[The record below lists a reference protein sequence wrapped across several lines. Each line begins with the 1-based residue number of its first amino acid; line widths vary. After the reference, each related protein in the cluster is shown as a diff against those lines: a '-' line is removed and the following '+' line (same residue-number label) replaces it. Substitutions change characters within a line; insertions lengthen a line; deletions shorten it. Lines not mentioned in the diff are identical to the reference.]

1 MKVRRRLAL
10 DAVAD
15 LDFERLNHVLIPSRA
30 EDRERLRRSRTGRVL
45 LPLFRLY
52 ERFTPEGQLTAGLA
66 LLGTVISL
74 DVDRSDAHLVWAAL
88 VGTLGCSL
96 AASVFVRVDGV
107 VLTVKVPPRVAVGE
121 EVAFAITA
129 HNTGDRTRTSLRV
142 DGPFLPWDG
151 AWTREAP
158 VIARLPPGGQETV
171 TCHARF
177 RSRGE
182 HHLDTFRISALV
194 PFGLCEGPSVY
205 SSGCRF
211 VVVPP
216 VARIASLR
224 TPTLARHQPG
234 GVPRVTS
241 TGESFDLRGVRP
253 YRPGDPI
260 RDLHARSWARTGFP
274 VVREYQQEY
283 FRRVA
288 IVVDP
293 DTSGAAHPAVLDALI
308 SLAAG
313 LAATLGRDDTLVD
326 LVIVGRRLHELNA
339 HGGAGADLLGPTL
352 DVLACVDPGPPLDPD
367 AVLSALGPHAGR
379 LSAAFVLTVSPSETH
394 QGLGARLR
402 ALGIASRTL
411 AVYDARKPRP
421 EAPGDVSLFAHD
433 AVLRGE
439 AVHA

>member
-1 MKVRRRLAL
+1 MKRRRLAL
-10 DAVAD
+10 AALAD
-15 LDFERLNHVLIPSRA
+15 LDFARLNHVLIPSRA

-52 ERFTPEGQLTAGLA
+52 ERFTREGQLVASLA
-66 LLGTVISL
+66 FFGTVFSL
-74 DVDRSDAHLVWAAL
+74 EVDRNDAHLVWAAL
-88 VGTLGCSL
+88 VGTVACSL
-96 AASVFVRVDGV
+96 VASAFTRVDGV
-107 VLTVKVPPRVAVGE
+107 SVQVVVPPRVAVGE
-121 EVAFAITA
+121 VVAFALVV
-129 HNTGDRTRTSLRV
+129 HNRGPRALTGLRV

-151 AWTREAP
+151 AWTAD
-158 VIARLPPGGQETV
+158 PPGIPRLAAGARETV

-177 RSRGE
+177 RARGE
-182 HHLDTFRISALV
+182 HHLDTFRVSAVV
-194 PFGLCEGPSVY
+194 PLGLCQGPAAF

-216 VARIASLR
+216 VARVASIR

-234 GVPRVTS
+234 GVARVTS

-253 YRPGDPI
+253 YRAGDPI

-293 DTSGAAHPAVLDALI
+293 DTTGAPHPAVLDALI

-313 LAATLGRDDTLVD
+313 LASALGRDDTLVD
-326 LVIVGRRLHELNA
+326 LVIVGRRLHELNPQ
-339 HGGAGADLLGPTL
+339 GGARADLLGPTL
-352 DVLACVDPGPPLDPD
+352 DVLACVEPGPPVDPD
-367 AVLSALGPHAGR
+367 AVLAALGPHAGR
-379 LSAAFVLTVSPSETH
+379 LSAALVLTVSPSEAH
-394 QGLGARLR
+394 RALGARLR

-411 AVYDARKPRP
+411 AVYDARKARP
-421 EAPGDVSLFAHD
+421 AAPDDVALFAHD

>member
-1 MKVRRRLAL
+1 MRRRRLAL
-10 DAVAD
+10 DALAD
-15 LDFERLNHVLIPSRA
+15 LDFARLNHVLIPSRA
-30 EDRERLRRSRTGRVL
+30 EDRERLLRSRTGRAL
-45 LPLFRLY
+45 GPLFRLY
-52 ERFTPEGQLTAGLA
+52 GRFTREGQLASALA
-66 LLGTVISL
+66 LGSTVFSL
-74 DVDRSDAHLVWAAL
+74 DVDRAEAHLVWGAL
-88 VGTLGCSL
+88 VGTLGASL
-96 AASVFVRVDGV
+96 VASVFARARGV
-107 VLTVKVPPRVAVGE
+107 ALEVLVPPRVGVGE
-121 EVAFAITA
+121 EVVFAVTL
-129 HNTGDRTRTSLRV
+129 HNAGPQPLTNLRV

-151 AWTREAP
+151 AWTTEP
-158 VIARLPPGGQETV
+158 PSVPRLRPGVPETV

-177 RSRGE
+177 RARGE
-182 HHLDTFRISALV
+182 HHLDPFRVSALV
-194 PFGLCEGPSVY
+194 PFGLCQGPPVFSG
-205 SSGCRF
+205 GCRF

-216 VARIASLR
+216 VARVVSIR

-293 DTSGAAHPAVLDALI
+293 DTSGAPHATVLDALV

-313 LAATLGRDDTLVD
+313 LASALARDDTLVD
-326 LVIVGRRLHELNA
+326 LVIVGGRLHELNA
-339 HGGAGADLLGPTL
+339 HGGPGADLLGPTL
-352 DVLACVDPGPPLDPD
+352 DVLACVDPGAPLDPD
-367 AVLSALGPHAGR
+367 AVLAALGPHAGR
-379 LSAAFVLTVSPSETH
+379 LSAALVLTVSPSETH
-394 QGLGARLR
+394 RALGARLR

-411 AVYDARKPRP
+411 AVYDARKARP
-421 EAPGDVSLFAHD
+421 DGADDVALFAHD